1 MIFSISDFFIRRPI
15 FATVCSLIIFLVG
28 VGAAST
34 LPIGQYPDITPP
46 QVVVSSV
53 YIGASAEVVETTVT
67 NVLEQELNGIQ
78 GVRYI
83 TSSSTDDGVS
93 TITLTFDADRDQD
106 LAAVDVQNRVATV
119 TSRLPA
125 PVQQTGVRV
134 RKQTSG
140 FLFAIG
146 IYSDRDEK
154 GEPLYDDVFLSNY
167 SDLYLVDP
175 IRRVNGVSN
184 VQIFGERRFAIRTWL
199 DPNKM
204 AARRLT
210 TQDVIRAIQEQN
222 LQIGAGQIG
231 QQPAPPDLDY
241 QITVTAKGRL
251 VEPEQFG
258 EIIIRSDGGGDVIR
272 IKDIGRVELGAENYA
287 TFLRF
292 NGIRSVGLGV
302 SQLANANALDVA
314 DQVKDLMKELSKQFP
329 PGMKYKFAYDTT
341 RFIKAG
347 ATEVVISLI
356 MAIVLV
362 VLILYLFLQD
372 WRVTLVPSLVIPVS
386 LVGTFIFAKLLGFNI
401 NTLTLFGL
409 TLASGL
415 VVDDAIVIVE
425 DISRRI
431 NEENMNPIEAA
442 IASMNDLVSAVIATS
457 LVLMAVFVPVAFFPG
472 TTGQLYRQFALTIA
486 FSITISTFNAITFT
500 PTLSAQLFRAGQSH
514 DNRFFRWFN
523 GIVDRTRIAYRS
535 SLFTVARVKGL
546 ILILFAGSLFLTYFV
561 FNKVPTSFLPGEDQ
575 SYFITLVRAP
585 EGVSL
590 NYTENVLKKV
600 EQIMLQQPEV
610 EGVFAVG
617 GFSFGGT
624 APNQGV
630 IFTTLKSWDE
640 RKRPDQA
647 QNAIIFG
654 RIAPQL
660 AQIKEAQ
667 VFSFPPPAILGLG
680 NVGGFEFQLQALE
693 GQSFSEIESY
703 SNQIL
708 AKAQTFTIDGKP
720 AFAPPGLRAD
730 FNANTPKLFVEVD
743 RDKTIA
749 LGVSPQQIYSTLQTF
764 LGSTYV
770 NDTDRFGRSYRV
782 YIQADSQ
789 FRSSVEDINKLYVR
803 SVTGEMIP
811 LSNFIRISNTSAPS
825 IISHYNLFRTVPI
838 SGSAAPGISSGQAIK
853 AMETIAAQV
862 LPRGYGYEWTG
873 LSLEEIASG
882 GQGVLIFGF
891 GIILVFLVLAAQ
903 YENYIDPLIIM
914 LAVPLAVLGALLA
927 VVLRGFLSILPFIV
941 GQPWLSLIVGPP
953 FQIASDVYTQ
963 IGFVMLIGLA
973 SKNSIL
979 IVEFANQLRQ
989 EQNLSITRAAIEAAQ
1004 LRLRPILMT
1013 ALSTMIG
1020 IFPLVVATGAGA
1032 SARQSLGTAVF
1043 GGMAVATFLS
1053 LFITPVLYIV
1063 VKTAV
1068 DRLHQG
1074 LYKPDKET
1082 IESKSDQDNV
1092 SDLL

>member
-28 VGAAST
+28 VGSAFT
-34 LPIGQYPDITPP
+34 LPIGQYPNITPP
-46 QVVVSSV
+46 QVVVTSV

-78 GVRYI
+78 GVKYI
-83 TSSSTDDGVS
+83 TSYSTDDGVS
-93 TITLTFDADRDQD
+93 NITLTFESDRDQD

-146 IYSDRDEK
+146 LYADRDEK

-167 SDLYLVDP
+167 ADIYLVDP
-175 IRRVNGVSN
+175 IRRVNGVGD
-184 VQIFGERRFAIRTWL
+184 VRIFGERRFAIRVWL
-199 DPNKM
+199 DPKKM
-204 AARRLT
+204 AARGIT

-222 LQIGAGQIG
+222 LQVGAGQIG

-251 VEPEQFG
+251 VEPEQFK
-258 EIIIRSDGGGDVIR
+258 EIIIRSDINGSLIR
-272 IKDIGRVELGAENYA
+272 IKDVGRVELGAENYA
-287 TFLRF
+287 TLLRF
-292 NGIRSVGLGV
+292 NGIRAVGLGV
-302 SQLANANALDVA
+302 SQLANANALEVA
-314 DQVKDLMKELSKQFP
+314 DEVRALMARISKQFP

-347 ATEVVISLI
+347 AIEVVISLG

-442 IASMNDLVSAVIATS
+442 IDSMNDLISAVIATS

-472 TTGQLYRQFALTIA
+472 TTGKLYQQFALTIA

-500 PTLSAQLFRAGQSH
+500 PTLSAQLFRAGQMH

-523 GIVDRTRIAYRS
+523 NLLDGLRRKYRS
-535 SLFTVARVKGL
+535 SLVGVSRLKGIVL
-546 ILILFAGSLFLTYFV
+546 TLFVGGLFLTYFI
-561 FNKVPTSFLPGEDQ
+561 FTRVPTSFLPSEDQ

-585 EGVSL
+585 EGASL

-600 EQIMLQQPEV
+600 EEIMLQQPEV

-617 GFSFGGT
+617 GFSFAGT

-630 IFTTLKSWDE
+630 VFTTLKSWDE

-654 RIAPQL
+654 RIAPQI
-660 AQIKEAQ
+660 AQIREAQ

-703 SNQIL
+703 VKQFL
-708 AKAQTFTIDGKP
+708 EKAKTFTIDGKP

-730 FNANTPKLFVEVD
+730 FSANTPKLLVEVD
-743 RDKTIA
+743 RDKAIS
-749 LGVSPQQIYSTLQTF
+749 LRVSPQQIYTTLQTF

-770 NDTDRFGRSYRV
+770 NDTDRLGRSYRV

-789 FRSSVEDINKLYVR
+789 FRSSVEDIEKIYVR
-803 SVTGEMIP
+803 SELGQMIP
-811 LSNFIRISNTSAPS
+811 LSSLVSVTPTVAPS
-825 IISHYNLFRTVPI
+825 IIAHYNLFRAVPI

-862 LPRGYGYEWTG
+862 LPRGYSYEWTG
-873 LSLEEIASG
+873 LALEEIASG
-882 GQGVLIFGF
+882 GQGILIFGF
-891 GIILVFLVLAAQ
+891 GLVLVFLVLAAQ
-903 YENYIDPLIIM
+903 YENYTDPLIIM
-914 LAVPLAVLGALLA
+914 LAVPLAILGALGA
-927 VVLRGFLSILPFIV
+927 VVGRGFLSILPFIT
-941 GQPWLSLIVGPP
+941 GQRWLSLIVGSP
-953 FQIASDVYTQ
+953 FPSASDVYTQ

-979 IVEFANQLRQ
+979 IVEFANQLRE
-989 EQNLSITRAAIEAAQ
+989 EQKLSIPKAAIEASQ

-1020 IFPLVVATGAGA
+1020 IFPLVIATGAG
-1032 SARQSLGTAVF
+1032 SGARQSLGTAVF
-1043 GGMAVATFLS
+1043 GGMAIATLLS

-1063 VKTAV
+1063 IKTAI
-1068 DRLHQG
+1068 DRRNRN
-1074 LYKPDKET
+1074 KT
-1082 IESKSDQDNV
+1082 NC
-1092 SDLL
+1092 

>member
-15 FATVCSLIIFLVG
+15 FATVCSLIIFSVG
-28 VGAAST
+28 VGAAFT
-34 LPIGQYPDITPP
+34 LPIGQYPEITPP
-46 QVVVSSV
+46 QVVVTSA

-78 GVRYI
+78 GVKYI
-83 TSSSTDDGVS
+83 TSSSTDDGLS
-93 TITLTFDADRDQD
+93 TITLTFESGRDQD

-119 TSRLPA
+119 TSRLPV

-146 IYSDRDEK
+146 LYADRDEK

-167 SDLYLVDP
+167 ADIYLVDP
-175 IRRVNGVSN
+175 IRRVTGVSE

-204 AARRLT
+204 AARAIT

-222 LQIGAGQIG
+222 LQVGAGQIG

-251 VEPEQFG
+251 VEPEQFN
-258 EIIIRSDGGGDVIR
+258 EIVIRSDNKGSLIR

-302 SQLANANALDVA
+302 SQLANANALEVA
-314 DQVKDLMKELSKQFP
+314 DQVRELMTNLSRQFP

-341 RFIKAG
+341 RFIQAG
-347 ATEVVISLI
+347 AREVVISLLI
-356 MAIVLV
+356 AIILV

-372 WRVTLVPSLVIPVS
+372 WRVTLVPSLVIPIS
-386 LVGTFIFAKLLGFNI
+386 LVGTFAFAKLLDFNI

-431 NEENMNPIEAA
+431 NEENMDPIDAA
-442 IASMNDLVSAVIATS
+442 IASMNDLVSAVVATS
-457 LVLMAVFVPVAFFPG
+457 LVLIAVFVPVAFFPG

-486 FSITISTFNAITFT
+486 FSIVISTFNAITFT
-500 PTLSAQLFRAGQSH
+500 PTLAAQLFRAGQIH

-523 GIVDRTRIAYRS
+523 GIVDASRIAYRS
-535 SLFTVARVKGL
+535 SLFGISRLKGFV
-546 ILILFAGSLFLTYFV
+546 LILFAGALFLTYFV
-561 FNKVPTSFLPGEDQ
+561 FNRVPTSFLPGEDQ

-585 EGVSL
+585 EGASL
-590 NYTENVLKKV
+590 SYTENVLKKV
-600 EQIMLQQPEV
+600 EEIMLQQPEV

-617 GFSFGGT
+617 GFSFAGT
-624 APNQGV
+624 SPNQGV

-640 RKRPDQA
+640 RKRPDQG

-667 VFSFPPPAILGLG
+667 VFAFPPPAILGLG

-693 GQSFSEIESY
+693 GQSFNEIESY
-703 SNQIL
+703 ANQFL
-708 AKAQTFTIDGKP
+708 AKAQSFTINGRP

-730 FNANTPKLFVEVD
+730 FNANTPKLLVEVD
-743 RDKTIA
+743 RDKAIS
-749 LGVSPQQIYSTLQTF
+749 LQVSPEQIYTTLQTF
-764 LGSTYV
+764 LGSAYI
-770 NDTDRFGRSYRV
+770 NDTDRLGRSYRV

-789 FRSSVEDINKLYVR
+789 FRSSVDDIEKLYVR
-803 SVTGEMIP
+803 SGLGEMIP
-811 LSNFIRISNTSAPS
+811 LSNLVTVSRTSAPS

-838 SGSAAPGISSGQAIK
+838 SGSASPGISSGQAIK
-853 AMETIAAQV
+853 AMETIASQI
-862 LPRGYGYEWTG
+862 LPRSYGYEWTG

-882 GQGVLIFGF
+882 GQGILIFGF
-891 GIILVFLVLAAQ
+891 GIVLVFLVLSAQ

-914 LAVPLAVLGALLA
+914 LAVPLAILGALIA
-927 VVLRGFLSILPFIV
+927 VIARGILSILPFIT
-941 GQPWLSLIVGPP
+941 GQSWLSLFVGPP

-989 EQNLSITRAAIEAAQ
+989 EQNLSITKAAIEASQ

-1020 IFPLVVATGAGA
+1020 IFPLVIATGAGA

-1063 VKTAV
+1063 IKTAI
-1068 DRLHQG
+1068 DRRENNKTQL
-1074 LYKPDKET
+1074 KE
-1082 IESKSDQDNV
+1082 
-1092 SDLL
+1092 

>member
-15 FATVCSLIIFLVG
+15 FSTVISLIIFMVG
-28 VGAAST
+28 LGAALT
-34 LPIGQYPDITPP
+34 LPIGQYPEITPP

-53 YIGASAEVVETTVT
+53 YIGASAEVVENTVT
-67 NVLEQELNGIQ
+67 NILEQELNGLQ
-78 GVRYI
+78 GVRYV

-134 RKQTSG
+134 RKQTAG
-140 FLFAIG
+140 FLFAVG
-146 IYSDRDEK
+146 IYSDRDAK
-154 GEPLYDDVFLSNY
+154 GKPLYDDVFLSNY
-167 SDLYLVDP
+167 ADLYLVDAV
-175 IRRVNGVSN
+175 RRVNGVSN
-184 VQIFGERRFAIRTWL
+184 VQIFGERRFAIRVWL
-199 DPNKM
+199 DPNKL
-204 AARRLT
+204 AARQLT
-210 TQDVIRAIQEQN
+210 AQDVIQAIQEQN
-222 LQIGAGQIG
+222 IQIGAGQIG
-231 QQPAPPDLDY
+231 QQPASPDLAY
-241 QITVTAKGRL
+241 QFTVTAKGRL
-251 VEPEQFG
+251 VEPEQFKQ
-258 EIIIRSDGGGDVIR
+258 IVIRSTGNGELVRIQDV
-272 IKDIGRVELGAENYA
+272 GRVELGAENYA
-287 TFLRF
+287 SFLRF
-292 NGIRSVGLGV
+292 NGVRAVGLGV
-302 SQLANANALDVA
+302 SQLANANALEVA
-314 DQVKDLMKELSKQFP
+314 NRVRALMDQLSVQFP

-341 RFIKAG
+341 RFIQAG
-347 ATEVVISLI
+347 ATEVVISLGI
-356 MAIVLV
+356 AIILV

-431 NEENMNPIEAA
+431 NEENMNPIAAA

-457 LVLMAVFVPVAFFPG
+457 LVLIAVFVPVAFFPG

-486 FSITISTFNAITFT
+486 FSITLSTFNAITFT
-500 PTLSAQLFRAGQSH
+500 PTLSAQLFRAGQIH

-523 GIVDRTRIAYRS
+523 RIVERNRLAYRS
-535 SLFTVARVKGL
+535 SLVAIAKVKGF
-546 ILILFAGSLFLTYFV
+546 ILILFALSLGLTYFV
-561 FNKVPTSFLPGEDQ
+561 FNAVPNSFLPGEDQ

-585 EGVSL
+585 EGASL
-590 NYTENVLKKV
+590 NYTENVLTKV
-600 EQIMLQQPEV
+600 EEIMLKQPEV
-610 EGVFAVG
+610 EGVFAIG
-617 GFSFGGT
+617 GFSFSGG

-630 IFTTLKSWDE
+630 VFTTLKSWEE
-640 RKRPDQA
+640 RKGADQA

-654 RIAPQL
+654 KIAPQL

-680 NVGGFEFQLQALE
+680 NVGGFEFQLQAQE
-693 GQSFSEIESY
+693 GQDFANIEAFT
-703 SNQIL
+703 NDFL
-708 AKAQTFTIDGKP
+708 AKAQTFTIAGKP

-730 FNANTPKLFVEVD
+730 FNANTPKLFVEVN
-743 RDKTIA
+743 RDKAIS
-749 LGVSPQQIYSTLQTF
+749 LQVSLQDIYATLQTF

-770 NDTDRFGRSYRV
+770 NDLDRFGRSYRV
-782 YIQADSQ
+782 YVQADSQ
-789 FRSSVEDINKLYVR
+789 FRSNAEDIQKLYVR
-803 SVTGEMIP
+803 ARTGEMIP
-811 LSNFIRISNTSAPS
+811 LSNFVTVSQTAAPA

-838 SGSAAPGISSGQAIK
+838 SGSAAPGISSGQAIQ
-853 AMETIAAQV
+853 AMEAIAKQV
-862 LPRGYGYEWTG
+862 LPKGYGYEWTG
-873 LSLEEIASG
+873 LSLEEIDSS
-882 GQGVLIFGF
+882 GQGILIFGF
-891 GIILVFLVLAAQ
+891 GLVLVFLVLAAQ

-914 LAVPLAVLGALLA
+914 LAVPLAILGALLA
-927 VVLRGFLSILPFIV
+927 VTVRGGLSILPFIL
-941 GQPWLSLIVGPP
+941 GQPWLSVIVGSP

-989 EQNLSITRAAIEAAQ
+989 EQGLSITKAAIEAAQ

-1020 IFPLVVATGAGA
+1020 IFPLVIATGAGA
-1032 SARQSLGTAVF
+1032 AARQSLGTAVF
-1043 GGMAVATFLS
+1043 GGMAIATFLS

-1063 VKTAV
+1063 IKTAV
-1068 DRLHQG
+1068 DRSQQPVSQVQPILAE
-1074 LYKPDKET
+1074 PSSA
-1082 IESKSDQDNV
+1082 IEEDAPNI
-1092 SDLL
+1092 

>member
-1 MIFSISDFFIRRPI
+1 MIFSISDLFIRRPI
-15 FATVCSLIIFLVG
+15 LATVCSLIIFLLG
-28 VGAAST
+28 LGAAFT
-34 LPIGQYPDITPP
+34 LPIGQYPNITPP

-53 YIGASAEVVETTVT
+53 YIGASAEVVEATVT

-78 GVRYI
+78 GLRYI
-83 TSSSTDDGVS
+83 TSTSTDDGVS
-93 TITLTFDADRDQD
+93 TITLTFQPDRDQD

-125 PVQQTGVRV
+125 PVQQAGVRV

-146 IYSDRDEK
+146 LYADKDEQGK
-154 GEPLYDDVFLSNY
+154 PLYDDVFLSNY
-167 SDLYLVDP
+167 ADLYLVDP

-204 AARRLT
+204 AARGIT

-222 LQIGAGQIG
+222 LQIGVGQIG
-231 QQPAPPDLDY
+231 QQPAPPDLEY
-241 QITVTAKGRL
+241 QLTVTAKGRL
-251 VEPEQFG
+251 VEPEQFQ
-258 EIIIRSDGGGDVIR
+258 EIIVRSTPTGELTR

-287 TFLRF
+287 TVLRF
-292 NGIRSVGLGV
+292 NGVRAVGLGV
-302 SQLANANALDVA
+302 SQLANANALEIA
-314 DQVKDLMKELSKQFP
+314 DQVQSLMARLSKQFP
-329 PGMKYKFAYDTT
+329 PGIKYKFAYDTT
-341 RFIKAG
+341 RFIRAG
-347 ATEVVISLI
+347 AREVIVSLFL
-356 MAIVLV
+356 AIVLV
-362 VLILYLFLQD
+362 VIILFLFLQD
-372 WRVTLVPSLVIPVS
+372 WRATLVPSLVIPVA

-457 LVLMAVFVPVAFFPG
+457 LVLMSVFIPVAFFPG

-500 PTLSAQLFRAGQSH
+500 PTLSAQLFRRGQVH
-514 DNRFFRWFN
+514 TNGFFRWFN
-523 GIVDRTRIAYRS
+523 NGVDNLRIKYRS
-535 SLFTVARVKGL
+535 ALFALSHYKGL
-546 ILILFAGSLFLTYFV
+546 VVILFIASLGLTYFV
-561 FNKVPTSFLPGEDQ
+561 FTRVPTSFLPGEDQ
-575 SYFITLVRAP
+575 SYFITIVRAP

-590 NYTENVLKKV
+590 SYTENILKQV
-600 EQIMLQQPEV
+600 EQIMLAQPEV

-617 GFSFGGT
+617 GFSFAGT
-624 APNQGV
+624 APNQGIV
-630 IFTTLKSWDE
+630 FTTLKRWEE

-660 AQIKEAQ
+660 AQIKEAR
-667 VFSFPPPAILGLG
+667 VFAFPPPAILGLG

-693 GQSFSEIESY
+693 GQSFTELESY
-703 SNQIL
+703 AQQIV
-708 AKAQTFTIDGKP
+708 AKAKEFTIDGRP
-720 AFAPPGLRAD
+720 AFAPPGLRVD
-730 FNANTPKLFVEVD
+730 FSANTPKLFVEVD
-743 RDKTIA
+743 RDKAIT
-749 LGVSPQQIYSTLQTF
+749 LQVSPQDIYTTLQTF
-764 LGSTYV
+764 LGSSYV
-770 NDTDRFGRSYRV
+770 NDIDRFGRGYRV
-782 YIQADSQ
+782 YVQADAP
-789 FRSSVEDINKLYVR
+789 FRSSVDDILKLYVR
-803 SVTGEMIP
+803 SRLGVMIP
-811 LSNFIRISNTSAPS
+811 LSSLVRVSQVSAPA
-825 IISHYNLFRTVPI
+825 IINHYNLFRSIPI

-853 AMETIAAQV
+853 AMETIATQV
-862 LPRGYGYEWTG
+862 LPRGYNYEWTG
-873 LSLEEIASG
+873 LALEEITSG

-891 GIILVFLVLAAQ
+891 GLILVFLVLAAQ
-903 YENYIDPLIIM
+903 YENYVDPFIIM
-914 LAVPLAVLGALLA
+914 LAVPLAILGALVA
-927 VVLRGFLSILPFIV
+927 VIGRGFLSILPFII
-941 GQPWLSLIVGPP
+941 GQPWLTLIVGPP
-953 FQIASDVYTQ
+953 FQMASDVYTQ

-989 EQNLSITRAAIEAAQ
+989 ELNLPIVKAAIEAAQ

-1020 IFPLVVATGAGA
+1020 IFPLVIASGAGA
-1032 SARQSLGTAVF
+1032 AARQSLGTAVF

-1068 DRLHQG
+1068 DRSQAG
-1074 LYKPDKET
+1074 LYKPDPCKEK
-1082 IESKSDQDNV
+1082 E
-1092 SDLL
+1092 LP

>member
-1 MIFSISDFFIRRPI
+1 MIFSISNYFIRRPI
-15 FATVCSLIIFLVG
+15 LATVISILIFLAG
-28 VGAAST
+28 LGTALT
-34 LPIGQYPDITPP
+34 LPIGQYPEITPP
-46 QVVVSSV
+46 QVVVTSV

-78 GVRYI
+78 GVRYV

-93 TITLTFDADRDQD
+93 TITLTFDADRNQD

-134 RKQTSG
+134 RKQTAG
-140 FLFAIG
+140 FLFAVG
-146 IYSDRDEK
+146 IYADRDNQGK
-154 GEPLYDDVFLSNY
+154 PLYDDVFLSNY
-167 SDLYLVDP
+167 ADLYLVDP
-175 IRRVNGVSN
+175 IRRVNGVSD
-184 VQIFGERRFAIRTWL
+184 VQIFGERRFAIRVWL
-199 DPNKM
+199 DPNKL

-210 TQDVIRAIQEQN
+210 AQDVIRAIQEQN

-231 QQPAPPDLDY
+231 QQPAPPDLEY
-241 QITVTAKGRL
+241 QLTVTAKGRL
-251 VEPEQFG
+251 VEPEQFQQ
-258 EIIIRSDGGGDVIR
+258 IVIRSTNNGELVRIQDV
-272 IKDIGRVELGAENYA
+272 GRVELGAENYA
-287 TFLRF
+287 SFLRF

-302 SQLANANALDVA
+302 SQLANANALELA
-314 DQVKDLMKELSKQFP
+314 DQVRALMDRLSVQFP

-347 ATEVVISLI
+347 ATEVVISLGL
-356 MAIVLV
+356 AILLV

-372 WRVTLVPSLVIPVS
+372 WRVTLVPSLVIPIS

-431 NEENMNPIEAA
+431 NQENMHPTEAA

-457 LVLMAVFVPVAFFPG
+457 LVLIAVFVPVAFFPG

-486 FSITISTFNAITFT
+486 FSIVLSTFNAITFT
-500 PTLSAQLFRAGQSH
+500 PTLSAQLFRRGQLQESG
-514 DNRFFRWFN
+514 FFRWFN
-523 GIVDRTRIAYRS
+523 RMVDQTRLTYRS
-535 SLFTVARVKGL
+535 ALVGIAKIKGL
-546 ILILFAGSLFLTYFV
+546 ILILFAASLGLTYFA
-561 FNKVPTSFLPGEDQ
+561 FTTLPSSFLPGEDQ

-585 EGVSL
+585 EGASL
-590 NYTENVLKKV
+590 NYTEKVLEKV
-600 EQIMLQQPEV
+600 EAIMLKQPEV

-617 GFSFGGT
+617 GFSFSGG

-630 IFTTLKSWDE
+630 VFTTLKSWDE
-640 RKRPDQA
+640 RKRADQA

-654 RIAPQL
+654 KIAPQL
-660 AQIKEAQ
+660 AEIKEAQ

-680 NVGGFEFQLQALE
+680 NVGGFEFQLQAQE
-693 GQSFSEIESY
+693 GQDFSSIESLT
-703 SNQIL
+703 NQFL
-708 AKAQTFTIDGKP
+708 AKAQNFSINGRP

-730 FNANTPKLFVEVD
+730 FNANTPKLLVEVD
-743 RDKTIA
+743 RDKAIA
-749 LGVSPQQIYSTLQTF
+749 LQVSPQDIYTTLQTF

-770 NDTDRFGRSYRV
+770 NDLDRFGRSYRV
-782 YIQADSQ
+782 YVQADQQ
-789 FRSSVEDINKLYVR
+789 FRSNAADIQKLYLR
-803 SVTGEMIP
+803 ARTGEMLP
-811 LSNFIRISNTSAPS
+811 MSNFVTISNRAAPS

-838 SGSAAPGISSGQAIK
+838 SGSAAPGVSSGQAIK
-853 AMETIAAQV
+853 AMETIAGQV
-862 LPRGYGYEWTG
+862 LPKGYGYEWTG

-882 GQGVLIFGF
+882 GQGILIFGF
-891 GIILVFLVLAAQ
+891 GVVLVFLVLAAQ

-914 LAVPLAVLGALLA
+914 LAVPLSILGALLA
-927 VVLRGFLSILPFIV
+927 VALRGFLSILPFIT
-941 GQPWLSLIVGPP
+941 GQPWLSFIVGSP
-953 FQIASDVYTQ
+953 FPLASDVYTQ

-989 EQNLSITRAAIEAAQ
+989 EQNLSITKAAIEAAQ

-1020 IFPLVVATGAGA
+1020 ILPLVIATGAGA

-1063 VKTAV
+1063 IKTAV
-1068 DRLHQG
+1068 DRHQAPEV
-1074 LYKPDKET
+1074 LPVQAEALRVEDL
-1082 IESKSDQDNV
+1082 SDI
-1092 SDLL
+1092 

>member
-28 VGAAST
+28 VAAAFT
-34 LPIGQYPDITPP
+34 LPIGQYPKITPP
-46 QVVVSSV
+46 QVVVTSA

-78 GVRYI
+78 GVKYI
-83 TSSSTDDGVS
+83 TSSSTDDGIS
-93 TITLTFDADRDQD
+93 TITLTFEADRDQD

-119 TSRLPA
+119 TSRLPL

-146 IYSDRDEK
+146 LYADRDEK

-167 SDLYLVDP
+167 ADLYLVDP
-175 IRRVNGVSN
+175 IRRVTGVSE
-184 VQIFGERRFAIRTWL
+184 VRIFGERRFAIRTWL

-204 AARRLT
+204 ASRGIIV
-210 TQDVIRAIQEQN
+210 QDVIRAIQEQN
-222 LQIGAGQIG
+222 LQVGAGQIG

-241 QITVTAKGRL
+241 QITVTAQGRL

-258 EIIIRSDGGGDVIR
+258 EIVIRSDSNGSLIR

-292 NGIRSVGLGV
+292 NGIRSVGLGI
-302 SQLANANALDVA
+302 SQLANANALEVA
-314 DQVKDLMKELSKQFP
+314 DQVRELMKDLSQQFP
-329 PGMKYKFAYDTT
+329 PGVKYKFAYDTT

-347 ATEVVISLI
+347 ATEVVISLLL
-356 MAIVLV
+356 AIVLV

-372 WRVTLVPSLVIPVS
+372 WRVTLVPSLVIPIA

-431 NEENMNPIEAA
+431 NEQNMNPIEAA
-442 IASMNDLVSAVIATS
+442 IASMNDLVSAVVATS

-500 PTLSAQLFRAGQSH
+500 PTLSAQLFRAGQTH

-523 GIVDRTRIAYRS
+523 RFLDGLRNRYRS
-535 SLFTVARVKGL
+535 SLFNISRLKGL
-546 ILILFAGSLFLTYFV
+546 ILILFTAALLLTF
-561 FNKVPTSFLPGEDQ
+561 FALNKVPTSFLPGEDQ

-585 EGVSL
+585 EGASL

-600 EQIMLQQPEV
+600 EEIMLKQPEV

-624 APNQGV
+624 APNQGI
-630 IFTTLKSWDE
+630 IFTTLKAWDE

-693 GQSFSEIESY
+693 GQSFREIEDY
-703 SNQIL
+703 QKQFL
-708 AKAQTFTIDGKP
+708 EKARTFTIDGKP

-730 FNANTPKLFVEVD
+730 FNANTPKLLVEVD
-743 RDKTIA
+743 RDKAIS
-749 LGVSPQQIYSTLQTF
+749 LQVSPQQIYTTLQTF
-764 LGSTYV
+764 LGSAYI
-770 NDTDRFGRSYRV
+770 NDTDRLGRSYRV

-789 FRSSVEDINKLYVR
+789 FRSSVEDIEKLYVR
-803 SVTGEMIP
+803 SNLGEMIP
-811 LSNFIRISNTSAPS
+811 LSSLVTVSRTSAPS
-825 IISHYNLFRTVPI
+825 IISHYNLFRTIPI
-838 SGSAAPGISSGQAIK
+838 SGSPAPGISSGQAIK
-853 AMETIAAQV
+853 AMETIASEV
-862 LPRGYGYEWTG
+862 LPRSYGYEWTG

-882 GQGVLIFGF
+882 GQGILIFGF
-891 GIILVFLVLAAQ
+891 GIVLVFLVLSAQ

-914 LAVPLAVLGALLA
+914 LAVPLAILGSLFA
-927 VVLRGFLSILPFIV
+927 VVGRGFLSILPFIT
-941 GQPWLSLIVGPP
+941 GKQWLAIIVGSP
-953 FQIASDVYTQ
+953 FPIASDVYTQ

-989 EQNLSITRAAIEAAQ
+989 EQNLSITKAAIEASQ

-1020 IFPLVVATGAGA
+1020 IFPLVIATGAGA

-1063 VKTAV
+1063 IKTAI
-1068 DRLHQG
+1068 DRREMIGSQG
-1074 LYKPDKET
+1074 K
-1082 IESKSDQDNV
+1082 I
-1092 SDLL
+1092 